1 MVAEAIQRTSVGARS
16 VATHSRARRAA
27 LVAFVF
33 VVATVLW
40 FLPLVSHL
48 NTRLLLGPTDAAAAI
63 RGYWA
68 AAHLHQTPFTTHHDP
83 LLGAPEGVPFPGA
96 PVVAQ
101 PIQAGF
107 VWLLHGAIGF
117 VAAFNLFVLLGFVL
131 TGTAAYVFLEGLG
144 LRPLAAFFGAYV
156 IAFNPWTF
164 QRALAGHAAFV
175 HVWVLIVLAAALL
188 AFRRVR
194 TAPRAVLTGL
204 AYGLTFQMASYWGL
218 LATLLVLVF
227 FAGMLIED
235 RSMRERGRTVLL
247 GIAGVATL
255 GLTLVPALVAYRHD
269 RTGVDRIA
277 GHGLQDLTQFAATV
291 KSYLLPNRSH
301 PVLGFL
307 GRRFLNSNQVL
318 FSERSL
324 FFGWTTIAAALVMTW
339 LLVRRRELLRR
350 DSAYRFALAVFAVVA
365 LGAFLTSLPPYADV
379 LGARIPMPSWVAGH
393 ITTFYRVYA
402 RFGILFGLAV
412 AVLAA
417 AAVDLLLRRRRG
429 TLLAAVL
436 FALTIFQLLPGAIT
450 TWAADSPPP
459 WDAWL
464 AKAPPGIVAQY
475 PMPLD
480 DDPSRELAN
489 REQYYQRFHGH
500 PLYVTTV
507 AGGVQSREGAIR
519 LLSRNLTDTDT
530 ASVLA
535 AEHVRY
541 VVVHDDVYRA
551 AGHQPPNLGAPYREV
566 ARFGPVR
573 IYVLGSTKP
582 ADVNALIQQ
591 QSGLLAQLQ
600 NLATVQGTLGDGWY
614 AGEHYSGAGAPDE
627 LWHWMNQNGEVTFDI
642 PDQVGVTYTL
652 TALGFS
658 SMTPRALDL
667 IGSNGQVVASATV
680 PTSLGP
686 INLGPIALSP
696 GTHHFRL
703 YANPLPAPLGG
714 SDTRVASVF
723 LSPIQLQPLPL
734 LTPLNGTPGG

>member
-16 VATHSRARRAA
+16 VASHPRTRRTT

-33 VVATVLW
+33 LVATLLW
-40 FLPLVSHL
+40 FLPLVLHL
-48 NTRLLLGPTDAAAAI
+48 HSRILLGPTDAAAGI

-107 VWLLHGAIGF
+107 VWLLHGAVGF

-131 TGTAAYVFLEGLG
+131 TGVAAYLFLEGLG
-144 LRPLAAFFGAYV
+144 LRPLAAFFGSYV

-175 HVWVLIVLAAALL
+175 HVWVLILLAAALL
-188 AFRRVR
+188 AFRRSR
-194 TAPRAVLTGL
+194 TLPRAVLAGL

-218 LATLLVLVF
+218 LATLLTLVF
-227 FAGMLIED
+227 FAGMLLED
-235 RSMRERGRTVLL
+235 RSARERVHTVLL
-247 GIAGVATL
+247 GAVGAAILA
-255 GLTLVPALVAYRHD
+255 LTLVPALLAYRHD

-277 GHGLQDLTQFAATV
+277 GHGLEDLTQFAATV

-307 GRRFLNSNQVL
+307 GRDFLNSNQVL

-324 FFGWTTIAAALVMTW
+324 FFGWTTLAAALVTTW
-339 LLVRRRELLRR
+339 LLLRRREALRR
-350 DSAYRFALAVFAVVA
+350 DAAYRFALAAFAVVA
-365 LGAFLTSLPPYADV
+365 LAAFLTSLPPYADV
-379 LGARIPMPSWVAGH
+379 LGLHIPMPAWVAGH

-402 RFGILFGLAV
+402 RFGILFGFAV

-417 AAVDLLLRRRRG
+417 AAVDLLLRLRRG
-429 TLLAAVL
+429 TLLATAL
-436 FALTIFQLLPGAIT
+436 FALTVFQLLPGAIT

-480 DDPSRELAN
+480 DDPSRLLAN
-489 REQYYQRFHGH
+489 REQYYQRFHEH

-507 AGGVQSREGAIR
+507 TGGVQSREGAIR
-519 LLSRNLTDTDT
+519 LLSRNLTDADT

-541 VVVHDDVYRA
+541 IVVHDDVYRA
-551 AGHQPPNLGAPYREV
+551 AGHEPPHLGAPYRQV
-566 ARFGPVR
+566 ARFGPVHV
-573 IYVLGSTKP
+573 YVLGKTQP
-582 ADVNALIQQ
+582 ADVNALIRQ
-591 QSGLLAQLQ
+591 QSNLLAQLQ

-614 AGEHYSGAGAPDE
+614 PGEHYSGAGSPDE

-667 IGSNGQVVASATV
+667 IGSDGKVAAETTV
-680 PTSLGP
+680 PTNLGT
-686 INLGPIALSP
+686 IDLGPIALSP
-696 GTHHFRL
+696 GTHRFRL
-703 YANPLPAPLGG
+703 YVNPLPAPLGG

-723 LSPIQLQPLPL
+723 FSPIELQPLPL
-734 LTPLNGTPGG
+734 LTPLNGTTGG